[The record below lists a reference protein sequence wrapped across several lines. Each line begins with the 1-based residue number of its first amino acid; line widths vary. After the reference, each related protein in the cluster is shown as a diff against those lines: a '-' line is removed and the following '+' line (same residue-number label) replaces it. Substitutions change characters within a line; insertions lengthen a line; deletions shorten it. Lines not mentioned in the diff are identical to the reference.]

1 MKDKALKRLY
11 AALERSKS
19 GLLGAAWK
27 QFERDKMMLRE
38 ISQVN
43 MALMGGPTNG
53 NGFSASDQAKKMFRE
68 ALRLRP
74 E

>member
-1 MKDKALKRLY
+1 MKKDKALKRLK

-19 GLLGAAWK
+19 GLSGTAWK
-27 QFERDKMMLRE
+27 QFEREKMMLHE

-43 MALMGGPTNG
+43 MVLMGGPTNG
-53 NGFSASDQAKKMFRE
+53 FTASDQAKKMLRE
-68 ALRLRP
+68 ALRLQP